1 MDAVVASDLRKAFGE
16 FTAVG
21 GVSFKVEFGTA
32 FALIGP
38 NGAGKTTT
46 LRMVSGLIRPT
57 SGSIMVLGG
66 DPSVGSIRSK
76 MSILP
81 EDAGVYEKLTV
92 YEAIYYYGL
101 LRGLSRSEA
110 ELRTEHLIKVLGLD
124 DKHDEYGSKLSK
136 GLKRKTLL
144 GMCLVNDPQLLVL
157 DEPTDGLDVRSAKN
171 VRDMLGK
178 LVDEGKA
185 IIVTSH
191 NMSEIRSVADTI
203 AIMDKGRIVVQG
215 EAEKLLAEYGSDNLE
230 DLFLTLTTSEVE

>member
-1 MDAVVASDLRKAFGE
+1 
-16 FTAVG
+16 
-21 GVSFKVEFGTA
+21 
-32 FALIGP
+32 
-38 NGAGKTTT
+38 
-46 LRMVSGLIRPT
+46 
-57 SGSIMVLGG
+57 MVLGG

>member
-1 MDAVVASDLRKAFGE
+1 LDAVVANDLRKVFGE
-16 FTAVG
+16 FTAVD
-21 GVSFKVEFGTA
+21 GVSFKVEFGTT

-57 SGSIMVLGG
+57 SGSITVLGG
-66 DPSVGSIRSK
+66 DPSVGGVRSK

-92 YEAIYYYGL
+92 YESIYYYGL

-110 ELRTEHLIKVLGLD
+110 EMRTERLIRVLGLE

-171 VRDMLGK
+171 VRDILGK
-178 LVDEGKA
+178 LAGDGKA

-230 DLFLTLTTSEVE
+230 ELFLTLTTSEVE